1 MTSRT
6 DNLVDSDTSEDSP
19 IQAEGSSSNDAS
31 ELPQETTHTR
41 EHLKLLDVLDQ
52 RLARL
57 SLSSTTEKM
66 PPVPEPRD
74 LDKFKGASTDNAK
87 RWLKTLHT
95 RFDSMPGATDPVDP
109 YNFLKIADTLLAG
122 NAEIW
127 ADSTPQIRSILD
139 KSEPGMPDAGK
150 PTNRDREVF
159 EEALKAR
166 FPGTLTDLP
175 VVDATTALR
184 HLAQSRDESLASYYS
199 RASTLLQQLGC
210 HDMALATTY
219 PSPQEVLVVTMRK
232 QLIEKFIQGLANT
245 ELRKESMVARCF
257 TSGLLKTAYQII
269 EETQTYIAMQQKMA
283 AEEQMAQK
291 AEMWDSVK
299 DLNIGRRAS
308 SYVATVTPSYRASQH
323 QDAP

>member
-95 RFDSMPGATDPVDP
+95 RFDSMPGATDPVDL
-109 YNFLKIADTLLAG
+109 YNFLKITDTLLAG
-122 NAEIW
+122 NAEI
-127 ADSTPQIRSILD
+127 
-139 KSEPGMPDAGK
+139 
-150 PTNRDREVF
+150 
-159 EEALKAR
+159 
-166 FPGTLTDLP
+166 
-175 VVDATTALR
+175 
-184 HLAQSRDESLASYYS
+184 
-199 RASTLLQQLGC
+199 
-210 HDMALATTY
+210 
-219 PSPQEVLVVTMRK
+219 
-232 QLIEKFIQGLANT
+232 
-245 ELRKESMVARCF
+245 
-257 TSGLLKTAYQII
+257 
-269 EETQTYIAMQQKMA
+269 
-283 AEEQMAQK
+283 
-291 AEMWDSVK
+291 
-299 DLNIGRRAS
+299 
-308 SYVATVTPSYRASQH
+308 
-323 QDAP
+323 

>member
-1 MTSRT
+1 MSLSRPKQLFFAT
-6 DNLVDSDTSEDSP
+6 LLEPTVDTFTTTHLR
-19 IQAEGSSSNDAS
+19 QLHSSSNDAS

-41 EHLKLLDVLDQ
+41 EHLKLLNVIDQ
-52 RLARL
+52 RLAGL

-95 RFDSMPGATDPVDP
+95 RFDSMPGATDPVDL

-127 ADSTPQIRSILD
+127 ADLTPQIRSILD

-175 VVDATTALR
+175 VVDATTALW
-184 HLAQSRDESLASYYS
+184 HLA
-199 RASTLLQQLGC
+199 
-210 HDMALATTY
+210 
-219 PSPQEVLVVTMRK
+219 
-232 QLIEKFIQGLANT
+232 
-245 ELRKESMVARCF
+245 
-257 TSGLLKTAYQII
+257 
-269 EETQTYIAMQQKMA
+269 
-283 AEEQMAQK
+283 
-291 AEMWDSVK
+291 
-299 DLNIGRRAS
+299 
-308 SYVATVTPSYRASQH
+308 
-323 QDAP
+323 